1 MEIPHQI
8 ELLDG
13 FDGYIDVFDI
23 NHPIPVTMAQITGD
37 NPPMFVSLIVKN
49 HYPKLQNLDD
59 YLINDHFPGNL
70 IDLNCDNNLLTL
82 LPPLPEEME
91 FLSCNNNLIT
101 NFTSLPGSLQYIY
114 CNNNKLSVLP
124 QLPEE
129 LVILSCKKNKLVSL
143 PRLDNLENLL
153 NLECSHNKLTVL
165 PNLPVNDLGLT
176 TLNCSNNRLQGLPNL
191 PENLG
196 ELNCYKNSIYVL
208 PNLPTNLKKLNCS
221 FNQINSLSILPNNLE
236 KLNISN
242 NPIIGSIANIS
253 LPSALRKLYC
263 HNCQITDLPPIL
275 PSLLEDFKCDNNAIN
290 NLPAVLPNG
299 LKRFNCSNNG
309 LTVLPHLPDS
319 LRELYCRGN
328 NFDDESINKIIA
340 FYQRA
345 IVNGFPI
352 TNPTFQEEL
361 DYFQIHRSKTFIN
374 TFDQT
379 PQGSKGQFITNK
391 QGLKLKSK
399 PIPGRAMRKIM
410 AYGNLPYPPTS
421 NKSNNNPLGGKT
433 RKHILKKSYK
443 LYNEVRKK
451 VSKRRGSTR
460 KKSLKKMI

>member
-23 NHPIPVTMAQITGD
+23 NHPIPVTLEQITGG

-49 HYPKLQNLDD
+49 HSPKLQNLDP
-59 YLINDHFPGNL
+59 YLINGNFPQNL

-82 LPPLPEEME
+82 LPTLPEETE

-124 QLPEE
+124 QDLPEE
-129 LVILSCKKNKLVSL
+129 LVVLSCKRNKLVSL
-143 PRLDNLENLL
+143 PRLDNLENLM
-153 NLECSHNKLTVL
+153 NLECSHNKLSVL
-165 PNLPVNDLGLT
+165 PNLPVNDVVLI

-191 PENLG
+191 PENLI
-196 ELNCYKNSIYVL
+196 ELNCYKNTIFGL
-208 PNLPTNLKKLNCS
+208 PDLPPNLKKLNCS
-221 FNQINSLSILPNNLE
+221 SNNINGLPILPATLE

-242 NPIIGSIANIS
+242 NPIIGSIANIN
-253 LPSALRKLYC
+253 LPSTLKKYYC
-263 HNCQITDLPPIL
+263 NNCQITDLALTLPP
-275 PSLLEDFKCDNNAIN
+275 LLEDFKCDNNAIN
-290 NLPAVLPNG
+290 YLPAVLPNG
-299 LKRFNCSNNG
+299 LKRFNCSNNK
-309 LTVLPHLPDS
+309 LSVLPNLPDS
-319 LRELYCRGN
+319 LKELYCRGN
-328 NFDDESINKIIA
+328 NFNDESINKIIA

-345 IVNGFPI
+345 IDNGFPI

-391 QGLKLKSK
+391 QGLKLKSN

-410 AYGNLPYPPTS
+410 AYGNLPYPPT
-421 NKSNNNPLGGKT
+421 NTKSNNNPLGGKT
-433 RKHILKKSYK
+433 RK
-443 LYNEVRKK
+443 K
-451 VSKRRGSTR
+451 VSKKRQTRR
-460 KKSLKKMI
+460 KKSLKKL